1 MSLEASESG
10 TLRIAADVGGTFTDI
25 AVFDETTGQI
35 RLGKTLTTPSHL
47 IEGMSTAVSKAGAEF
62 RSARL
67 FLHGTTVANN
77 ALLERKGAHTA
88 LITTRGFRDIYEI
101 GRVNRPEA
109 YNLFFRKHRPLIE
122 RALRIEINERIDAT
136 GRVLKDLD
144 EDELEAVAQRLE
156 REKIEA
162 VAILFL
168 HSYRNPDH
176 EIRARDFLVRRLQNV
191 FVTISHELSQEYREF
206 ERTSTVAANAYI
218 CLLYTSDAADDL
230 LCVDL
235 GGRRIIKK

>member
-67 FLHGTTVANN
+67 FLHGTTVAIN

-122 RALRIEINERIDAT
+122 RALRIEIDERIDAT

-144 EDELEAVAQRLE
+144 EDELEA
-156 REKIEA
+156 
-162 VAILFL
+162 
-168 HSYRNPDH
+168 
-176 EIRARDFLVRRLQNV
+176 
-191 FVTISHELSQEYREF
+191 
-206 ERTSTVAANAYI
+206 
-218 CLLYTSDAADDL
+218 CLLYTSHL
-230 LCVDL
+230 S
-235 GGRRIIKK
+235 RPN